1 MRNSKR
7 KESVS
12 VWYGANLHQTCRNHD
27 TDETDSPLQLR
38 PDVRSQWQTIKYLF
52 NHKRRRKYDLR
63 YEILDAVLYLL
74 KTGCPKGYPSQ
85 RMLPGEFAP
94 WTSVYY
100 YFRSGRDQGLVS
112 RLLRFVRGKLRRK
125 LGRKTSPSAAV
136 IDCQNVKTT
145 AVGGERG
152 FDGFKKI
159 KGRKRHVVVDTLGL
173 LLAVVVHAA
182 HLHES
187 LQAERVLAR
196 LEGRFPRLKVIFADQ
211 GYAGGLIA
219 LVRQVYGW
227 VLHVV
232 RRQEGQRGFQV
243 LPKRWVVER
252 SFGFESYRRLSKDYE
267 YLPATSE
274 AMIKLAMVRLMLN
287 RL

>member
-1 MRNSKR
+1 MTHTRRTRRYS
-7 KESVS
+7 SD
-12 VWYGANLHQTCRNHD
+12 L
-27 TDETDSPLQLR
+27 TD
-38 PDVRSQWQTIKYLF
+38 SQWQTIKYLF

-74 KTGCPKGYPSQ
+74 KTGCQ
-85 RMLPGEFAP
+85 WRMLPGEFAP

-100 YFRSGRDQGLVS
+100 YVRSWRDQGLIG
-112 RLLRFVRGKLRRK
+112 RLLGFVRGKLRRK

-136 IDCQNVKTT
+136 IDCQSVKTT

-187 LQAERVLAR
+187 LQATRALRR
-196 LEGRFPRLKVIFADQ
+196 LKGRFPRLKVIFADQ
-211 GYAGGLIA
+211 GYTGGLGA
-219 LVRQVYGW
+219 LVERVYGW

-252 SFGFESYRRLSKDYE
+252 TFGWFESYRRLSKDYE

-274 AMIKLAMVRLMLN
+274 AMIELAMVRLMLN